1 MIKLGPGCY
10 QLVQS
15 IVKVSCLLAE
25 RVGQREVGGCHSL
38 GGSTWWLLHLA
49 VEKPRV
55 FDDCYHRVCIKC
67 PHFGKISRGYMDWTI
82 LGMQNSPKSPP
93 GISLPVNVP
102 VHKQENNQLL
112 SIDQVH
118 KLVASRDR
126 YSPIY
131 ICSKSDQCK

>member
-1 MIKLGPGCY
+1 M
-10 QLVQS
+10 
-15 IVKVSCLLAE
+15 
-25 RVGQREVGGCHSL
+25 GGCHSL
-38 GGSTWWLLHLA
+38 SGSTWWLLHLA

-67 PHFGKISRGYMDWTI
+67 PHFGKISRGYKDWTI
-82 LGMQNSPKSPP
+82 RHDSSPKSPP

-118 KLVASRDR
+118 KLRSCLQIDIHQFTFVQSQISVNEARNEVTV
-126 YSPIY
+126 
-131 ICSKSDQCK
+131 

>member
-1 MIKLGPGCY
+1 MTVTIEYVLSAHILEKLVEGTK
-10 QLVQS
+10 
-15 IVKVSCLLAE
+15 I
-25 RVGQREVGGCHSL
+25 GQ
-38 GGSTWWLLHLA
+38 
-49 VEKPRV
+49 
-55 FDDCYHRVCIKC
+55 
-67 PHFGKISRGYMDWTI
+67 
-82 LGMQNSPKSPP
+82 LGMYSSPKSPP

-118 KLVASRDR
+118 KLLTSRDR